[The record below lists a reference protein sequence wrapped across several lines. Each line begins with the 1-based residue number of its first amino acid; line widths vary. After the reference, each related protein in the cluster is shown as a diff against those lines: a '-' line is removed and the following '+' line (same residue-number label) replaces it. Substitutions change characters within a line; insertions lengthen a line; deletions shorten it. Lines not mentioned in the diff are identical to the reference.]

1 MNIQRKKLKPSDLGS
16 LALTINKENIP
27 PVDESIPTKKPI
39 VFTMK
44 ETKELLSFIFSLIY
58 ATDKSFEDGKFSTS
72 DIFKYT
78 GAVKK
83 LPAGLSGI
91 EKIPNELKNVNE
103 ETLNELRQFIIE
115 EFNLVDENKEEV
127 VENILSTAI
136 TFANA
141 FVAYRSAPTSL

>member
-1 MNIQRKKLKPSDLGS
+1 MKIQRKKVTAIDFGRHSV
-16 LALTINKENIP
+16 TINKENLP
-27 PVDESIPTKKPI
+27 EVDESIPSSTKQLI
-39 VFTMK
+39 HNMK

-58 ATDKSFEDGKFSTS
+58 ATDRAFEDKKFTTA

-91 EKIPNELKNVNE
+91 EKIPNEVKNINE
-103 ETLNELRQFIIE
+103 ETLNELRVFIIE
-115 EFNLVDENKEEV
+115 EFNLTNDKQEEV
-127 VENILSTAI
+127 IENIISTAI

-141 FVAYRSAPTSL
+141 FVAYREAK